1 MLTNPQKGH
10 TRAFE
15 VHPQYVKHQPRSQGS
30 LLPVPRERKR
40 EPGNEVSKTLALQL
54 MLWSTVGKIGVLM
67 WVFGC

>member
-1 MLTNPQKGH
+1 MLTNPQKKH

-30 LLPVPRERKR
+30 LLPVPKERKR
-40 EPGNEVSKTLALQL
+40 EPGNEVGKTLALQL
-54 MLWSTVGKIGVLM
+54 VLLSTVGKIGVLM

>member
-1 MLTNPQKGH
+1 MLTNPQKGR

-30 LLPVPRERKR
+30 LLPVPKERKR